1 MPIGQNPTAR
11 QRYLQAVELRDR
23 GYNFTQIASALG
35 YQRSSNARHAWI
47 QGLHIL
53 GRTSEVPATR
63 TVRIHSGRT
72 THTVTA
78 VELIGLSTNFDYT
91 FGIEIE
97 CIGQSPSQCAR
108 SLTAAGV
115 RCDDAGYTHAVM
127 PQWKAVRDGSLSTYG
142 NGGAAEVVSPVLRG
156 QDGMNQIRTVM
167 GILRDAGSSTNTS
180 CGMHI
185 HIGMDSLTATE
196 QARVIL
202 QHCKW
207 QAAFD
212 AFITVAR
219 QSNSYASKRTI
230 GQATQLA
237 EGWADN
243 SRPVDRRRSISENQG
258 RYYTLNLN
266 SFYKYGTFEFRMHGG
281 SLNGTN
287 ATAWIA
293 LHHGFIAACAANDL
307 PNIMDAG
314 RWAGNDDLYTDLL
327 ESLSRATRTTRETQK
342 HASSMLLDHLYRG
355 SYITEDVYNHLTAR
369 ACNLPARTN

>member
-11 QRYLQAVELRDR
+11 NRYLQAVQLRDS

-47 QGLHIL
+47 QGLRLL
-53 GRTSEVPATR
+53 GRESEVPATR
-63 TVRIHSGRT
+63 TVRIHTGRT
-72 THTVTA
+72 THAVTA
-78 VELIGLSTNFDYT
+78 VELIGLSTNFEYT

-97 CIGQSPSQCAR
+97 CIGNSPAACAR

-115 RCDDAGYTHAVM
+115 RCNDAGYTHAVVAD
-127 PQWKAVRDGSLSTYG
+127 WKAVRDGSLSG
-142 NGGAAEVVSPVLRG
+142 GSNGAAEVVSPVLRG
-156 QDGMNQIRTVM
+156 QDGMNQVRTVM
-167 GILRDAGSSTNTS
+167 GILRDAGSHTNSS

-185 HIGMDSLTATE
+185 HIGMDTLTANE

-202 QHCKW
+202 NHAKW

-219 QSNSYASKRTI
+219 QSNSYASKRPLPM
-230 GQATQLA
+230 ATRLA
-237 EGWADN
+237 EAWAENDGA
-243 SRPVDRRRSISENQG
+243 SRRSISDNQG

-281 SLNGTN
+281 SLNGLN

-307 PNIMDAG
+307 PNIMDVFSWVGANASYVDYLDG
-314 RWAGNDDLYTDLL
+314 LGQG
-327 ESLSRATRTTRETQK
+327 TRTTRDTQK
-342 HASSMLLDHLYRG
+342 FASSMLLDHLYRG

-369 ACNLPARTN
+369 ACNLPARSN